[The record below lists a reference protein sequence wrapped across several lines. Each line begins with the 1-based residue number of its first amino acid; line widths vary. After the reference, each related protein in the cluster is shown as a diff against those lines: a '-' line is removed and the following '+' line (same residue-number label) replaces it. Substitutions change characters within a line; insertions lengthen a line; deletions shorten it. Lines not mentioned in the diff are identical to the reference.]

1 MKGNKENII
10 TEILLE
16 LESGTNYTDCMVLN
30 GTKWNL
36 PKTTFVRYWN
46 EANTRH
52 KQTQIKAQKEIN
64 DISIE
69 ATKEAVKSGLKSKLE
84 RQLELQRMLEP
95 DYKTKDFVSYD
106 FKAKAP
112 IIIERPLTPTELK
125 NIHIELS
132 KMDGSYAP
140 TVVENT
146 HKIKELIIKGKKFA
160 KGDK

>member
-1 MKGNKENII
+1 MKANKENII
-10 TEILLE
+10 TDILLE

-46 EANTRH
+46 EANSRH
-52 KQTQIKAQKEIN
+52 KETQLKAQQAIN
-64 DISIE
+64 DISID
-69 ATKEAVKSGLKSKLE
+69 AKIEAVKSGLKSKLE

-95 DYKTKDFVSYD
+95 DFVTKDFVSYD
-106 FKAKAP
+106 FKAKKP

-146 HKIKELIIKGKKFA
+146 HKIKELVIKGKKFA